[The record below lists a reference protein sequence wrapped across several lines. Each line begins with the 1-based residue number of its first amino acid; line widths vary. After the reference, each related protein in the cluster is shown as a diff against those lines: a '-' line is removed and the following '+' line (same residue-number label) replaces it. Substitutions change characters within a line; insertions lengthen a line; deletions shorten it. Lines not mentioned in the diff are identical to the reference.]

1 MTENKNVSA
10 PRRMLDSA
18 LRMVKGDN
26 TTQLMEQ
33 FTAEMTLVAEGL
45 CEDQSKLRA
54 EAENLGRELDR
65 RTQRIESEQQA
76 QETALRE
83 TQQALERRLD
93 ALESRAAALEEQ
105 LRARQKPDRPPRK
118 KLLSQ
123 LTVLVGIVCG
133 SWVLVTILNLF
144 R

>member
-65 RTQRIESEQQA
+65 RTQHIESEQQA

-105 LRARQKPDRPPRK
+105 LRARQKPDRPPRQ

>member
-93 ALESRAAALEEQ
+93 ALESRSAALEEQ
-105 LRARQKPDRPPRK
+105 LRARQKPDRPPRQ

>member
-33 FTAEMTLVAEGL
+33 LTAALTLVAEGL

-105 LRARQKPDRPPRK
+105 LRARQKPDRPPRQ